1 VTQTKHKCG
10 NTFISTDNT
19 VSEKGNLLVVKLLI
33 IKEDSVVK
41 YLAIIKFLNFIK
53 GAVDITAV
61 TVETIYIY
69 IKHYESRVS
78 NT

>member
-1 VTQTKHKCG
+1 MTKTEHICG

-19 VSEKGNLLVVKLLI
+19 VLENGDLLVVKLLI
-33 IKEDSVVK
+33 TREDSVVR
-41 YLAIIKFLNFIK
+41 YPVITQFLNFIK
-53 GAVDITAV
+53 GAVDITVV

-69 IKHYESRVS
+69 INHYESRVS